1 MRVSD
6 PCKVSPAVSSG
17 YRLFQAPSGEKLF
30 STIQSMVGSDDMAEV
45 NEPGAGWMLTD
56 DLEHEVLG
64 LRTVKRAR

>member
-1 MRVSD
+1 MIHVR
-6 PCKVSPAVSSG
+6 SPLLLVADTVCS
-17 YRLFQAPSGEKLF
+17 RHRPGEKLF